1 MPLSLNRIGQI
12 ALPVKDVDTAE
23 AFYRDVLR
31 LRWLYRFGDLTF
43 FDCSGVWLLLE
54 KAREPEEVTHGSSIY
69 FSCADIAFAV
79 LELERRGVTFTSK
92 PNLVAPMEDHDLWM
106 AFFRDPDG
114 HTLALYA
121 GSPERL
127 RPSIGLRGY

>member
-12 ALPVKDVDTAE
+12 ALPVRDVDRAE

-43 FDCSGVWLLLE
+43 FDCSGVRLLLE
-54 KAREPEEVTHGSSIY
+54 NSKEPKEVTQGSPIY
-69 FSCADIAFAV
+69 FNCADIALAV
-79 LELERRGVTFTSK
+79 RELEQRGVTFTGK
-92 PNLVAPMEDHDLWM
+92 PHLIAPMEDHDLWM

-114 HTLALYA
+114 NTLALMQEAPKGYV
-121 GSPERL
+121 
-127 RPSIGLRGY
+127 PS